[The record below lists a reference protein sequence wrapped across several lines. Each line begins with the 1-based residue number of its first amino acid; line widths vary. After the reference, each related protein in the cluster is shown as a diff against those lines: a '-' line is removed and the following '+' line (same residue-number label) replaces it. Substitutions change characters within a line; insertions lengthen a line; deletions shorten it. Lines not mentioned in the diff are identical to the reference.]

1 MYFFYIYREN
11 LLIMMK
17 NLLTIFFICLIHT
30 ATKAQCTATINGPA
44 SGCFDNINSYTITG
58 ATGATSYNWTIT
70 GAAFFNRVSDTEY
83 TILFGSTNVTI
94 TVVPTGGACNGS
106 SITRII
112 TATAKPP
119 KPVINRAA
127 NSNTL
132 TTPTVAG
139 LTYQWYFNRS
149 AVPGATSATFPI
161 QNTGFYAVEVRN
173 AAGCTA
179 YSDDFTYFSTSVKED
194 PKFAGFAYY
203 PNPVEAG
210 SAVTVIFADKY
221 DIELLDMTGKSVI
234 SKKGLKGKQELETAN
249 LQTGIYIMKVES
261 DGKLAF
267 RKIIIN

>member
-1 MYFFYIYREN
+1 MYFFYIYHEN
-11 LLIMMK
+11 FLLMMK
-17 NLLTIFFICLIHT
+17 NLLTIFFICCLHNIV
-30 ATKAQCTATINGPA
+30 KAQCTATISGPSSA
-44 SGCFDNINSYTITG
+44 CLDNISTYTITG
-58 ATGATSYNWTIT
+58 ATGATSYTWTIT
-70 GAAFFNRVSDTEY
+70 GAALFNRITDTEY
-83 TILFGSTNVTI
+83 TVLFGSTNVTI
-94 TVVPTGGACNGS
+94 TVVPVGGACNGTP
-106 SITRII
+106 ITRTI
-112 TATAKPP
+112 TAAAKPT
-119 KPVINRAA
+119 KPVINRAT

-132 TTPTVAG
+132 TTPTVTG

-210 SAVTVIFADKY
+210 SALTVTFADKY
-221 DIELLDMTGKSVI
+221 DIELLDMAGKSVI

-249 LQTGIYIMKVES
+249 LHTGIYIMKVES

-267 RKIIIN
+267 RKIVIN